1 MARQKLGDING
12 QTKST
17 WEWYLWICKKY
28 QILNFVLSPQEMFV
42 VGEFC
47 LSSFAFGNM
56 FWKHFIGSIWNKSI
70 KWVLSLTFV
79 HGGPSFLCHSWESK
93 APSFFHLSGQPALL
107 VAVRHK
113 EGAVKSSQ
121 LIFSLTVSVCVGRL
135 NTWSISNKSIK
146 SLLFYICARSPLIY

>member
-1 MARQKLGDING
+1 MVRQKAHESG
-12 QTKST
+12 
-17 WEWYLWICKKY
+17 ICKKY
-28 QILNFVLSPQEMFV
+28 QILNFCGVLKK
-42 VGEFC
+42 C
-47 LSSFAFGNM
+47 LWLVNFASAPSLLGTC
-56 FWKHFIGSIWNKSI
+56 WDFIWSIWNKSI